1 MDVLSQDEIDA
12 LLNALSTGEVDIEE
26 LKEAPVIVDYK
37 SYDFRRPDK
46 LSKEHLRSIQ
56 VLHGVLAR
64 YLSNY
69 LTCFLRNN
77 IQFEVVSVDQLIY
90 EDFIRSIPSPT
101 VITVFN
107 VKPFGENA
115 IIQFDPVFLFPMIEL
130 FFGGSGEAP
139 GELRELTDIELSAT
153 RNLSK
158 IILDNLDVTW
168 KEIAAVNSEIVSVET
183 NPNLHQIF
191 PFNEIVAL
199 VTMTTKVGETSRGF
213 ISLCL
218 PFPLLDHIVVQ
229 PSQHR
234 RYGAQVSADEKER
247 RKIEHW
253 VGIPKVELTVIT
265 GQTDISVRDFLQLQ
279 VGDVLVIDRKVDQDM
294 DVYVDEN
301 LKYKAQAGSLGN
313 QFAVKITAMARED
326 VQDVG

>member
-12 LLNALSTGEVDIEE
+12 LLNALSSGEVDIEE
-26 LKEAPVIVDYK
+26 LKEAPEVVEYK

-69 LTCFLRNN
+69 LTGFLRNN

-107 VKPFGENA
+107 VNPFGENA
-115 IIQFDPVFLFPMIEL
+115 IIQFDPMFLFPMIEL
-130 FFGGSGEAP
+130 FFGGAGEAP
-139 GELRELTDIELSAT
+139 AEVRELTDIELSVT
-153 RNLSK
+153 RTLSG
-158 IILDNLDVTW
+158 IILDNLDLTW
-168 KEIAAVNSEIVSVET
+168 KEIAAATTEVVSVEA

-199 VTMTTKVGETSRGF
+199 VTMTTKVGESSKGF
-213 ISLCL
+213 MSLCL
-218 PFPLLDHIVVQ
+218 PFPLLDHLVVQ

-234 RYGAQVSADEKER
+234 RYGAQISADDKER
-247 RKIEHW
+247 KKIEHW
-253 VGIPKVELTVIT
+253 LGIPKVEMTVIT
-265 GQTDISVRDFLQLQ
+265 GQTDITVRDFLQLQ
-279 VGDVLVIDRKVDQDM
+279 EGDVLVIDRRVDQDM

-301 LKYKAQAGSLGN
+301 LKYKAQAGALGS
-313 QFAVKITAMARED
+313 QFAVKITSMARED
-326 VQDVG
+326 ARIVG